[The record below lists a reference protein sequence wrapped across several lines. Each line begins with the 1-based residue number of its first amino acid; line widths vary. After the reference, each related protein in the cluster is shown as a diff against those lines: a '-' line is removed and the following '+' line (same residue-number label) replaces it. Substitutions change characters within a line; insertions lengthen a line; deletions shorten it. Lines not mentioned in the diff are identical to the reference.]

1 MRARMRGSA
10 PFDNRSGLLH
20 PPPVLPHRFSVA
32 PMMERTDR
40 HFRVLV
46 RALTRCSLLYTEM
59 VMGRAVLD
67 GRGERAMAFAPVELP
82 LALQVGDN
90 DPDRLARCAELA
102 EARGYT
108 ELNLNCGCPSARV
121 QDGAFGA
128 RLMLDPERVATLV
141 RAMTRATC
149 LPVTVKHRIG
159 VDEVD
164 RYEDMLRFVDVV
176 AEAGADAFIVHA
188 RKAWLRGLSPKE
200 NRTVPPLRPEE
211 IFRLKR
217 ERPSLRIELNGGVES
232 IDAVLAALCDGRVDG
247 VMVGRGIYRDPMAF
261 ADLDAR
267 VFGEDTEPPSLV
279 DVLEAVV
286 EHARRWVAGG
296 GRVHDVS
303 RHVHGLFLGRAGGRK
318 ARRVLAEAG
327 AAADLDTLRRAVDEV
342 LTRSEAAT
350 TTRLGDEASLAR

>member
-1 MRARMRGSA
+1 
-10 PFDNRSGLLH
+10 
-20 PPPVLPHRFSVA
+20 
-32 PMMERTDR
+32 MMERTDR

-46 RALTRCSLLYTEM
+46 RALTRRSLLYTEM

-67 GRGERAMAFAPVELP
+67 GRGERDMGFDPVELP

-90 DPDRLARCAELA
+90 DPERLARCAEVA
-102 EARGYT
+102 EVRGFT

-121 QDGAFGA
+121 RDGAFGA
-128 RLMLDPERVATLV
+128 RLMLEPERVASLV
-141 RAMTRATC
+141 RAMKGATS

-164 RYEDMLRFVDVV
+164 QYEDMLRFVDVV

-188 RKAWLRGLSPKE
+188 RKAWLHGLSPKE
-200 NRTVPPLRPEE
+200 NRNVPPLRPEE
-211 IFRLKR
+211 IVRLKR

-232 IDAVLAALCDGRVDG
+232 TDAVLTALDGGAVDG

-261 ADLDAR
+261 ADVDAR

-279 DVLEAVV
+279 EVLDAVV
-286 EHARRWVAGG
+286 EHATRWVEHG

-303 RHVHGLFLGRAGGRK
+303 RHVHGLFLGRPGGRK

-327 AAADLDTLRRAVDEV
+327 AAASLETLRRAIDEV
-342 LTRSEAAT
+342 VSLSEARTA
-350 TTRLGDEASLAR
+350 

>member
-1 MRARMRGSA
+1 
-10 PFDNRSGLLH
+10 
-20 PPPVLPHRFSVA
+20 
-32 PMMERTDR
+32 MMERTDR

-46 RALTRCSLLYTEM
+46 RTLTRRSLLYTEM

-67 GRGERAMAFAPVELP
+67 GRGERDMDFDPLELP

-90 DPDRLARCAELA
+90 DPSRLARCAELA
-102 EARGYT
+102 QARGFT

-121 QDGAFGA
+121 RDGAFGA
-128 RLMLDPERVATLV
+128 RLMLEPDRVATLV
-141 RAMTRATC
+141 RAMKAATS

-164 RYEDMLRFVDVV
+164 GYDDMLRFVDVV

-188 RKAWLRGLSPKE
+188 RKAWLHGLSPKE
-200 NRTVPPLRPEE
+200 NRNVPPLRPEE

-217 ERPSLRIELNGGVES
+217 ERPSLRIELNGGIES
-232 IDAVLAALCDGRVDG
+232 TDAVLAGLREGRVDG

-261 ADLDAR
+261 ADVDAR
-267 VFGEDTEPPSLV
+267 VFGDDVAPTPLRA
-279 DVLEAVV
+279 VLETMV
-286 EHARRWVAGG
+286 EHARRWVARG

-303 RHVHGLFLGRAGGRK
+303 RHVHGLFLGRPGGRK

-327 AAADLDTLRRAVDEV
+327 AAADVDTLRRAIDQVV
-342 LTRSEAAT
+342 V
-350 TTRLGDEASLAR
+350 

>member
-1 MRARMRGSA
+1 
-10 PFDNRSGLLH
+10 
-20 PPPVLPHRFSVA
+20 
-32 PMMERTDR
+32 MMERTDR

-46 RALTRCSLLYTEM
+46 RALTRRSLLYTEM

-67 GRGERAMAFAPVELP
+67 GRAERDMGFDPVELP

-90 DPDRLARCAELA
+90 DPDRLARCAEIA

-121 QDGAFGA
+121 RDGAFGA
-128 RLMLDPERVATLV
+128 RLMLDPEHVAALV
-141 RAMTRATC
+141 RVMKRATS

-164 RYEDMLRFVDVV
+164 GYDDMLRFVDTV
-176 AEAGADAFIVHA
+176 AEAEADGFIVHA
-188 RKAWLRGLSPKE
+188 RKAWLHGLSPKE
-200 NRTVPPLRPEE
+200 NRNVPPLRHPE
-211 IFRLKR
+211 IVRLKR
-217 ERPSLRIELNGGVES
+217 ERPTLRIETNGGIES
-232 IDAVLAALCDGRVDG
+232 TEAVLASLAEGLDG

-261 ADLDAR
+261 ADVDAR
-267 VFGEDTEPPSLV
+267 VFGD
-279 DVLEAVV
+279 DVAPVALTAVLDAV
-286 EHARRWVAGG
+286 LAHARRWVDRG

-327 AAADLDTLRRAVDEV
+327 AGADLDTLRRAVDMV
-342 LTRSEAAT
+342 LPLSEARTA
-350 TTRLGDEASLAR
+350 

>member
-1 MRARMRGSA
+1 
-10 PFDNRSGLLH
+10 
-20 PPPVLPHRFSVA
+20 
-32 PMMERTDR
+32 MMERTDR

-46 RALTRCSLLYTEM
+46 RALTRRSLLYTEM

-67 GRGERAMAFAPVELP
+67 GRGERDMAFDPVELP

-90 DPDRLARCAELA
+90 DPERLARCAEIA
-102 EARGYT
+102 EARGFT

-121 QDGAFGA
+121 RDGAFGA
-128 RLMLDPERVATLV
+128 RLMLEPDRVATLV
-141 RAMTRATC
+141 RAMKSATS

-164 RYEDMLRFVDVV
+164 QYEDMLRFVDVV

-188 RKAWLRGLSPKE
+188 RKAWLHGLSPKE
-200 NRTVPPLRPEE
+200 NRNVPPLRPEE

-217 ERPSLRIELNGGVES
+217 ERPALRIELNGGIES
-232 IDAVLAALCDGRVDG
+232 TDAVLAPLREGLVDG

-261 ADLDAR
+261 ADVDAR
-267 VFGEDTEPPSLV
+267 VFGDDAAPASLV
-279 DVLEAVV
+279 EVLDAVV
-286 EHARRWVAGG
+286 EHAGRWVGQG

-303 RHVHGLFLGRAGGRK
+303 RHVHGLFLGRPGGRK

-327 AAADLDTLRRAVDEV
+327 AAADLDTLRRAIDEV
-342 LTRSEAAT
+342 LSLSEARTA
-350 TTRLGDEASLAR
+350 

>member
-1 MRARMRGSA
+1 
-10 PFDNRSGLLH
+10 
-20 PPPVLPHRFSVA
+20 
-32 PMMERTDR
+32 MMERTDR

-46 RALTRCSLLYTEM
+46 RALTRRSLLYTEM

-67 GRGERAMAFAPVELP
+67 GRGERDMGFDPVELP

-90 DPDRLARCAELA
+90 DPERLARCAEIA
-102 EARGYT
+102 EARGFT

-121 QDGAFGA
+121 RDGAFGA
-128 RLMLDPERVATLV
+128 RLMLDPERVASLV
-141 RAMTRATC
+141 RAMKGATS

-164 RYEDMLRFVDVV
+164 QYDDMLRFVDVV

-188 RKAWLRGLSPKE
+188 RKAWLHGLSPKE
-200 NRTVPPLRPEE
+200 NRNVPPLRPEE
-211 IFRLKR
+211 IVRLKR

-232 IDAVLAALCDGRVDG
+232 TDAVLTALDGGAVDG

-261 ADLDAR
+261 ADVDAR

-279 DVLEAVV
+279 EVLDAAV
-286 EHARRWVAGG
+286 EHATRWVEQG

-303 RHVHGLFLGRAGGRK
+303 RHVHGLFLGRPGGRK

-327 AAADLDTLRRAVDEV
+327 AAASLETLRRAIDEV
-342 LTRSEAAT
+342 VSLSEARTA
-350 TTRLGDEASLAR
+350 